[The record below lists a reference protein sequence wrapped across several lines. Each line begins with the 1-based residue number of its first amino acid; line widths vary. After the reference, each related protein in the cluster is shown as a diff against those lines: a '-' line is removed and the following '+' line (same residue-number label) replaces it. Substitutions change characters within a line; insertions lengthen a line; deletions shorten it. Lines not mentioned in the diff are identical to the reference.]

1 MEVDNFDVLKKMCE
15 QDQEGKYTKAYTG
28 NTNFMDAQTG
38 KDGWG
43 FVKMAVDN
51 KTIIEIAQNKNLLM
65 MLLVYNL
72 DEFRRVKNEIKM
84 RR

>member
-15 QDQEGKYTKAYTG
+15 QDQEGKYTKAYAG

-43 FVKMAVDN
+43 YVKMAVDN
-51 KTIIEIAQNKNLLM
+51 KTIFDIGQNNNLLM
-65 MLLVYNL
+65 MLMVYDL
-72 DEFRRVKNEIKM
+72 DEFKRVKAEM
-84 RR
+84 EARG